1 MQKTQAICKNNRKRL
16 FFFNYVHKVNC
27 IKICS
32 LVINYPIEFEN
43 NYLCILRDN
52 PAERL
57 GYQKGGISEIQ
68 KHK

>member
-1 MQKTQAICKNNRKRL
+1 MFTKE
-16 FFFNYVHKVNC
+16 NC

>member
-1 MQKTQAICKNNRKRL
+1 MFTL
-16 FFFNYVHKVNC
+16 FTFIYFIY
-27 IKICS
+27 
-32 LVINYPIEFEN
+32 
-43 NYLCILRDN
+43 LRDN

>member
-1 MQKTQAICKNNRKRL
+1 MYTYKSRL
-16 FFFNYVHKVNC
+16 LF
-27 IKICS
+27 
-32 LVINYPIEFEN
+32 
-43 NYLCILRDN
+43 RDN